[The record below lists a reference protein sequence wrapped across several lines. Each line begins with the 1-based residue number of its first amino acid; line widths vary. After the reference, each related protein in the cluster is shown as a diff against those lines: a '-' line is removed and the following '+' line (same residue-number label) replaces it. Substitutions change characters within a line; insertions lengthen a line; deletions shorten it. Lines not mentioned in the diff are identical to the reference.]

1 MMFTPTRIKVAIV
14 LLLIAATA
22 TWSKLRLLE
31 PEDQEPQRW
40 RVDEYPGFQ
49 KTDPGIDSNRL
60 SLEKIA
66 HNRHAPEV
74 HLETYQVS
82 QRFIDRGVN
91 AVFFAKPDHGSID
104 EIDFG
109 RFPVSNILQHG

>member
-31 PEDQEPQRW
+31 PEDPEPSAGAW
-40 RVDEYPGFQ
+40 MSIGVP

-82 QRFIDRGVN
+82 QRFIDRGCKCRVLCQ
-91 AVFFAKPDHGSID
+91 A
-104 EIDFG
+104 
-109 RFPVSNILQHG
+109 